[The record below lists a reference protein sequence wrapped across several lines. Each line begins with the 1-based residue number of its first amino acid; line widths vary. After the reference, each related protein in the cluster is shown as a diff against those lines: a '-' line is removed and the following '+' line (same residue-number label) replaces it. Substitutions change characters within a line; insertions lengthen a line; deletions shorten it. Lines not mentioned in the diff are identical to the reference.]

1 MVETRSLAALNEKY
15 NNLSFTSDQHEQEI
29 RGIHQKIDA
38 MTSALQTLT
47 ETMQGLIEAGNQWQQ
62 RNVPSS
68 PTTTQLDS
76 LTAIPK
82 SVRLEFPRFR
92 GENPSGWVYKAHQFF
107 QLYNIPPN

>member
-1 MVETRSLAALNEKY
+1 MAETRSLAALNEKY
-15 NNLSFTSDQHEQEI
+15 NNLSCTSDQHEQEI

-47 ETMQGLIEAGNQWQQ
+47 ETMQGFTEAGNQWQQ
-62 RNVPSS
+62 RNVS
-68 PTTTQLDS
+68 PATTQLDP

-92 GENPSGWVYKAHQFF
+92 GENPSGWG
-107 QLYNIPPN
+107 L